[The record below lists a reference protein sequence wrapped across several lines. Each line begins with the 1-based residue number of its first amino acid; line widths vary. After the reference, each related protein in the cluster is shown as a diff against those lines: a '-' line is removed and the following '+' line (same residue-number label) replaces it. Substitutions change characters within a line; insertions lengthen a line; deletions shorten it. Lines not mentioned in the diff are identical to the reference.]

1 MVNDTDTVTVLF
13 APAHQIVYV
22 ANWAANKQGSP
33 AMRREGLRMRWSA
46 TERAG
51 LAISPQNACAV

>member
-1 MVNDTDTVTVLF
+1 MVNDTDTVTVRFF

-33 AMRREGLRMRWSA
+33 R
-46 TERAG
+46 
-51 LAISPQNACAV
+51 